1 MKEQVTYKVEKN
13 QPKVVVIGSIN
24 MDMVTRATRF
34 PKKGETI
41 SGVSFDQLPGGKG
54 ANQAVACA
62 RLGAAVSMVGAVG
75 NDPTGK
81 VLLKQLEDEKINTD
95 WIQVIDNETTGMAQI
110 TVAEEDNQIIIVPGA
125 NFAITRSQ
133 IDAAKAVIQ
142 AADLIILQL
151 EVPLEI
157 VEYTAEVAA
166 GFGVKVILNPA
177 PAQPLSDT
185 LLSNVDYLTPNE
197 TELMYLTKQS
207 SVKEGMDSFL
217 KEGVQGVIVTLGS
230 EGVQYIEKGDTAS
243 SAVKGRLVEVVD
255 TTGAGDTF
263 NGALAYKLAGG
274 ANVTDAIEFA
284 NVAAGL
290 SIMRFGAQ
298 TGMPTFA
305 EVQEVMNT

>member
-1 MKEQVTYKVEKN
+1 METN

-125 NFAITRSQ
+125 NFAITKSQ

-151 EVPLEI
+151 EIPLEI

-177 PAQPLSDT
+177 PAQPLNDI

-197 TELMYLTKQS
+197 TELMYLTKQT
-207 SVKEGMDSFL
+207 SVKEGMDSLL
-217 KEGVQGVIVTLGS
+217 KEGVQGIIVTLGS

>member
-1 MKEQVTYKVEKN
+1 METN

-81 VLLKQLEDEKINTD
+81 VLLKQLQDEKINTD
-95 WIQVIDNETTGMAQI
+95 WIQVIENETTGMAQI

-125 NFAITRSQ
+125 NFAITKSQ
-133 IDAAKAVIQ
+133 IDEAKAVIQ

-151 EVPLEI
+151 EIPLEI

-177 PAQPLSDT
+177 PAQPLSDA
-185 LLSNVDYLTPNE
+185 LLSNVHYLTPNE
-197 TELMYLTKQS
+197 TELMYLTKQT
-207 SVKEGMDSFL
+207 SVKEGMDSLL

-230 EGVQYIEKGDTAS
+230 KGVQYIEKEDAIS
-243 SAVKGRLVEVVD
+243 RAVKGRLVEVVD

-263 NGALAYKLAGG
+263 NGALAHKLAGG
-274 ANVTDAIEFA
+274 ANVADAIEFA
-284 NVAAGL
+284 NAAAGL

>member
-1 MKEQVTYKVEKN
+1 METN

-95 WIQVIDNETTGMAQI
+95 WIQVIENETTGMAQI

-125 NFAITRSQ
+125 NFAITKSQ

-151 EVPLEI
+151 EIPLEI

-197 TELMYLTKQS
+197 TELMYLTKQT
-207 SVKEGMDSFL
+207 SVKEGMDSLL
-217 KEGVQGVIVTLGS
+217 KEGVQNVIVTLGS
-230 EGVQYIEKGDTAS
+230 EGVQYIEKGYAAS
-243 SAVKGRLVEVVD
+243 RAVKGRLVEVVD

-263 NGALAYKLAGG
+263 NGTLAYKLAGG
-274 ANVTDAIEFA
+274 ANVADAIEFA
-284 NVAAGL
+284 NAAAGL

>member
-1 MKEQVTYKVEKN
+1 METN

-81 VLLKQLEDEKINTD
+81 VLLKQLQDEKINTD
-95 WIQVIDNETTGMAQI
+95 WIQVIENETTGMAQI

-125 NFAITRSQ
+125 NFAITKSQ

-151 EVPLEI
+151 EIPLEI

-197 TELMYLTKQS
+197 TELMYLTKQT
-207 SVKEGMDSFL
+207 SVKEGMDSLL

-243 SAVKGRLVEVVD
+243 STVKGRLVEVID

-274 ANVTDAIEFA
+274 SNVTDAIEFA